1 MSEKT
6 KNSVSPYDLRTV
18 HRSASGTELK
28 VPSVMRQPYTL
39 SSSQR
44 LNKSTIVLVR
54 TKKSA

>member
-6 KNSVSPYDLRTV
+6 TNQVSPYDLRAMN
-18 HRSASGTELK
+18 RSPFGVVLK
-28 VPSVMRQPYTL
+28 APSVLRQPYTL

-44 LNKSTIVLVR
+44 LNKSTIVLR